1 MSRDRTPLRA
11 RIGAALRVAPAAL
24 CAMAILSCANDSE
37 PGRLSANASPPETA
51 PFAFDPVESE
61 EAWTHSG
68 IRGRMITTAGYRIYT
83 TESSTLLLRRIPV
96 FLELAMERYTQI
108 SGLSRPDRRLETY
121 VLASRPQWAALT
133 RQFTGERASTYL
145 QIRAGGFAEGG
156 RALLFDIGSR
166 GTFAVA
172 AHEGWHQ
179 FTQSVLRNPLP
190 IWLEEGLG
198 AYMEG
203 YRWNP
208 SAPEQPIF
216 LPWSNVERFD
226 RLRDLVSAG
235 RFVPLPELLVRR
247 PQDLLTAYSNEDAL
261 DYYAQVWALA
271 HMFFEGDG
279 GRYAPG
285 LRRLI
290 ADAASGDLYRE
301 ITEKS
306 GRRAAQIY
314 ASRRTGSTVFELYF
328 DSDLEGASRLYEAFV
343 AEIVSTGG
351 RDRIVAGQ
359 SPIGR

>member
-1 MSRDRTPLRA
+1 MSRSNTPFRALAVVAVRAAFAAVCLGSLASCASENGAGRTP
-11 RIGAALRVAPAAL
+11 V
-24 CAMAILSCANDSE
+24 
-37 PGRLSANASPPETA
+37 NASPPEAA
-51 PFAFDPVESE
+51 PVVFDPVESE
-61 EAWTHSG
+61 EPWTHMG

-108 SGLSRPDRRLETY
+108 SGLDRPSRRLETY

-133 RQFTGERASTYL
+133 RRFTGERASTYL

-208 SAPEQPIF
+208 RAPEQPIF

-235 RFVPLPELLVRR
+235 RLVSLPDLLERR

-271 HMFFEGDG
+271 HMFFEGDS
-279 GRYAPG
+279 GRYAPS

-290 ADAASGDLYRE
+290 ADAASGNLYRE

-343 AEIVSTGG
+343 AEIISTGG
-351 RDRIVAGQ
+351 RDRIVAGR